1 MMQQRLETLT
11 ESIQALEVEA
21 SRLRREFARRTLA
34 VVVIVAA
41 LVGLSVWLTSYQIAQ
56 ANAIE
61 ENNQRLCPVLAVFA
75 DTAAPPKTPREAR
88 IAEQAQVLMREFHC
102 AGI

>member
-11 ESIQALEVEA
+11 ESIRALETEA
-21 SRLRREFARRTLA
+21 SRLRREFRRRTLA
-34 VVVIVAA
+34 VVVIVTA
-41 LVGLSVWLTSYQIAQ
+41 LVALSVWFTSHQIAQ

-75 DTAAPPKTPREAR
+75 DTAAPPNTPRETR
-88 IAEQAQVLMREFHC
+88 IAEQSRVLMREFHC